1 MHYESWGK
9 MHWMSIRKVDFLGD
23 MKFALSRHEIIFGIH
38 VGRQQFHVTKNHD
51 HVGFCAST
59 TYDMKVYLSS

>member
-1 MHYESWGK
+1 M
-9 MHWMSIRKVDFLGD
+9 MIRIRKVDLLGD
-23 MKFALSRHEIIFGIH
+23 MKFALSRHESFLGIH
-38 VGRQQFHVTKNHD
+38 VGRQKFHVTTTQF